1 MKINVLMNSIS
12 DPHLNQ
18 RIARFKEDGHEV
30 RLYGFDRCIE
40 TKSRGDVLVIGTFTN
55 NMSYRKRIKIYLNSI
70 RNLFKSGIDNSGI
83 WYYQGLDVAM
93 FATFLN
99 PNKRYVYEECDLV
112 HTNVGNRVLR
122 YVLETLDKRIIRR
135 SLKTIFTSEGFVEY
149 HFGSEKNIPDN
160 CVLVPNRLSS
170 EIWKKEKLDVV
181 EKAFDPSHIRFAFVG
196 GLRYKALVNIA
207 SVISKT
213 YPNHEFHFYG
223 FVSPTLSENILPKGT
238 NVFYHG
244 AFKNPD
250 DLFDIYASVDVLVS
264 TYDVVSPNVRYAE
277 PNKLYESIF
286 FRCPI
291 VVSSGTFLE
300 RKVKRLEI
308 GYSVDP
314 FSEEDIN
321 RLVKEIECSYIDKK
335 SVIGKIDKTEAV
347 DKNSIGN
354 VIKSIK

>member
-1 MKINVLMNSIS
+1 M
-12 DPHLNQ
+12 
-18 RIARFKEDGHEV
+18 
-30 RLYGFDRCIE
+30 
-40 TKSRGDVLVIGTFTN
+40 
-55 NMSYRKRIKIYLNSI
+55 
-70 RNLFKSGIDNSGI
+70 
-83 WYYQGLDVAM
+83 
-93 FATFLN
+93 
-99 PNKRYVYEECDLV
+99 
-112 HTNVGNRVLR
+112 
-122 YVLETLDKRIIRR
+122 
-135 SLKTIFTSEGFVEY
+135 
-149 HFGSEKNIPDN
+149 
-160 CVLVPNRLSS
+160 LVPNRLSS

-250 DLFDIYASVDVLVS
+250 DLFDIYADVDVLVS